1 MSEAANRIVGDI
13 LRDIRLDMGM
23 SQSQVAERC
32 GVRQP
37 FISKVE
43 HGEREL
49 SAVEILPYAAAL
61 GISDER
67 LYHEIHKALITYAR
81 EVRAARRNT

>member
-1 MSEAANRIVGDI
+1 
-13 LRDIRLDMGM
+13 MGM
-23 SQSQVAERC
+23 SQSQLAARC

-37 FISKVE
+37 LISKVE

-67 LYHEIHKALITYAR
+67 LYHEIREALVIYTK
-81 EVRAARRNT
+81 EVRAARRDS